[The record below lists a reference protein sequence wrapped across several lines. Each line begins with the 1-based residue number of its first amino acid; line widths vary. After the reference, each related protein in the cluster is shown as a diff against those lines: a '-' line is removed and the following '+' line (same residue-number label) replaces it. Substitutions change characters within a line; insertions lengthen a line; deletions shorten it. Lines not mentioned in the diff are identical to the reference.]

1 MAKNNKL
8 FICKTKSDSLDF
20 LFTRK
25 NTKQICLTWNATEFG
40 KAINQLWSGPL
51 KKRYVFNADFC
62 PELLKTELHI

>member
-20 LFTRK
+20 FFTRK

-40 KAINQLWSGPL
+40 KAINQL
-51 KKRYVFNADFC
+51 
-62 PELLKTELHI
+62 